1 MSWFWDDKNEERI
14 KKLEDRLALLERQLA
29 RVFGLKE
36 SEDLLFED
44 PAILTARLREQSRQ
58 SKWGRV
64 VERER
69 ELQKSFSAVIE

>member
-1 MSWFWDDKNEERI
+1 MKWLGSATDDKIRRLEE
-14 KKLEDRLALLERQLA
+14 RLALLERQLA

-44 PAILTARLREQSRQ
+44 PAILAARIREGTRT

-69 ELQKSFSAVIE
+69 ELQKSLSRLEQT